1 MTRPRLL
8 CRSAVVVLLLSMAH
22 AHLSAESRA
31 KAPDSAATPILVE
44 LFTSEGC
51 SDCPPADDLLARL
64 DRSQPVAGAQL
75 IVLSE
80 HVDYWNDIGWKDPY
94 SSHAYSERQSAYAR
108 RFGLDGVYTPQM
120 VVDGK
125 FQFVG
130 SDERRAVTA
139 AEKAAKELKIRMSL
153 SGAHLESE
161 TALSVHLDAGQL
173 PSIAKRPASV
183 LVVIADERDESHVIG
198 GENGGRTLRHVAV
211 LRRIKQ
217 VGSLD
222 RANGLSEDVS
232 IEIPRRDER
241 MRLIAFA
248 QDEEDGTIWGVAST
262 RFSK

>member
-1 MTRPRLL
+1 MTRSRFLY
-8 CRSAVVVLLLSMAH
+8 CSAVVVLLLSMALGH
-22 AHLSAESRA
+22 APAESRENT
-31 KAPDSAATPILVE
+31 PDSSRTPILVE

-51 SDCPPADDLLARL
+51 SDCPPADALLGRL

-80 HVDYWNDIGWKDPY
+80 HVDYWNDIGWNDPY
-94 SSHAYSERQSAYAR
+94 SSHAYSERQGAYAR

-120 VVDGK
+120 VIDGK

-139 AEKAAKELKIRMSL
+139 AEKAAKAAKIRMSL
-153 SGAHLESE
+153 SRAHLESE
-161 TALSVHLDAGQL
+161 TALSVHLDAGRL
-173 PSIAKRPASV
+173 PSTARRPATV
-183 LVVIADERDESHVIG
+183 LVVIADEQDESHVIG
-198 GENGGRTLRHVAV
+198 GENGGRTLKHVAV
-211 LRRIKQ
+211 LRSIKN

-222 RANGLSEDVS
+222 QANGLSEDVS
-232 IEIPRRDER
+232 IEIPRRNEH

-248 QDEEDGTIWGVAST
+248 QDEDDGTIWGVAST